1 MYRMTSEDGRAL
13 ISADPI
19 FQNYARNDV
28 NSLHEKNLFHLGEDR
43 MLTTLLLKLF
53 PDMSLSFVPI
63 ASCWTIVP
71 DQFKVLL
78 SQRRRWIN
86 STFHNMWELMKVNTM
101 CGFCCISMNTIIIVD
116 TICTLILPASII
128 YGAAYTYTAIVDD
141 AGMSMI
147 TIVLYG
153 VLFGAQMLIFL
164 ARSRFD
170 YLLWFFIYLILGVP
184 VFYFIL
190 PVYSFW
196 HMDDFSWGTTRQVAA
211 GKKPKAP
218 SGAAAAVPSQKP
230 KPSQP
235 KQDRPRPPV
244 LPIVSD
250 DRPKNV
256 RRSEPP
262 VRPAGHNYPVG
273 HNYQGKTQSMG
284 GGQGN
289 ARSDSWEDGYRTGST
304 ASSFESAAM
313 KNKRVAKAKPTTPPA
328 VKSNGPVGLDNDL
341 SPSPTP
347 KKEIQPITF
356 GSFDGDDD
364 DQVFDDL
371 YDDDMGPDQVAV

>member
-1 MYRMTSEDGRAL
+1 MTSEDGRAL

-19 FQNYARNDV
+19 FQNYARNDI

-71 DQFKVLL
+71 DQFKILL

-128 YGAAYTYTAIVDD
+128 YGAAYTYTAIVDA
-141 AGMSMI
+141 AGLSTV
-147 TIVLYG
+147 TISLYG

-170 YLLWFFIYLILGVP
+170 YLLWFLVYLILGVP

-211 GKKPKAP
+211 GKKGKAT
-218 SGAAAAVPSQKP
+218 SGAAPAQKP
-230 KPSQP
+230 RPPKPRPP
-235 KQDRPRPPV
+235 KPAQERPRPPV
-244 LPIVSD
+244 MAVVREERS
-250 DRPKNV
+250 RPA
-256 RRSEPP
+256 RHSEPP
-262 VRPAGHNYPVG
+262 ALGQDH
-273 HNYQGKTQSMG
+273 HSKMQAMG
-284 GGQGN
+284 GGQVYP
-289 ARSDSWEDGYRTGST
+289 RTHSWEEGYRTGST
-304 ASSFESAAM
+304 NSSSESAAI
-313 KNKRVAKAKPTTPPA
+313 KTQRISETNASTPIA
-328 VKSNGPVGLDNDL
+328 VKSGGPIDLDD
-341 SPSPTP
+341 SPSPT
-347 KKEIQPITF
+347 KQVHPITF
-356 GSFDGDDD
+356 GSFDGDDEI
-364 DQVFDDL
+364 QTFDDL
-371 YDDDMGPDQVAV
+371 YDDYYGPDQAAV